1 MDIPKWN
8 IVTNLSKILESN
20 DPIGILVVS
29 WCPMPLSSKNQI
41 FQNFSSS
48 RIDVSMSVQ
57 GQEVEIQAL
66 SSSSP
71 MNIYG
76 QGIGDE

>member
-1 MDIPKWN
+1 
-8 IVTNLSKILESN
+8 
-20 DPIGILVVS
+20 
-29 WCPMPLSSKNQI
+29 MPLSSKNQI